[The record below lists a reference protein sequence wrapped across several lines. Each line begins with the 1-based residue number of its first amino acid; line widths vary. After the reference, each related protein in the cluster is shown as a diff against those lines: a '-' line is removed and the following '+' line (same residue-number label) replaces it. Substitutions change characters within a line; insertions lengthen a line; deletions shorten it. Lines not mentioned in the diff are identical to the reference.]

1 MKEVN
6 MWNVIIIKNI
16 YIWELLIA
24 ILCIWEE
31 VNWYIQISCV
41 TLTLKYGIKVLDINK
56 WKVSIKF
63 TGVII
68 QAEKRDLGGICSEK

>member
-31 VNWYIQISCV
+31 VSWYIQISCV